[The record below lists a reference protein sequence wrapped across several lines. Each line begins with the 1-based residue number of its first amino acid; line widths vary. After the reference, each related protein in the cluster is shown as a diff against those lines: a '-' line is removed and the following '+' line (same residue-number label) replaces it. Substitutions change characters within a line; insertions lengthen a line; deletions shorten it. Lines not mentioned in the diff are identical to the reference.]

1 MTISVQSMGLKSCRG
16 VQGLAFFC
24 AAGFGLAV
32 VSAFGSGSDAGSD
45 LGSGSALGED
55 SGSGSLAGG
64 CESGKGMENILLKE
78 TVQSKAKTKLEYE
91 KTTN

>member
-16 VQGLAFFC
+16 VQGFAFFA

-32 VSAFGSGSDAGSD
+32 VATFGSGSEAGSDFGSGSDF
-45 LGSGSALGED
+45 GED

-64 CESGKGMENILLKE
+64 RESTMKNFNIRFHP
-78 TVQSKAKTKLEYE
+78 
-91 KTTN
+91 